1 MATEEDATVRA
12 GCMKIPRKFLES
24 ADRAGVA
31 GTDGAAY
38 GHIRGLGGV
47 SYDAR
52 AGAAAQHRAIV
63 VEEMLAGDGG
73 SRVTFDDVVG
83 LENGKRSLNEA
94 VVLPLVAPKFFSG
107 ARKPW
112 NGVLLFGPPGS
123 GKTLLAK
130 AVAGVHG
137 VRFFDCS
144 ASALLNKFW
153 GESEKIA
160 RTLFAVA
167 RELAPSI
174 VFMDEIDALMG
185 DRGREAANG
194 ADESS
199 RRLKVELLAQMDG
212 LTTSYPEDPK
222 RVIVVAA
229 SNLPWE
235 LDDAFRRRLE
245 RRVFVPHP
253 DAKDRATMLRG
264 FLADV
269 PVAADV
275 DYEALARRTEHY
287 SGADLKS
294 LARDGAYAPVRRLL
308 AAKTP
313 QQIAA
318 LRPDAPGATIDVPP
332 ILAADLEAA
341 LERTR
346 PAASPAS
353 LARYVAWNDK
363 FGSQ

>member
-73 SRVTFDDVVG
+73 SRVTFDDV
-83 LENGKRSLNEA
+83 
-94 VVLPLVAPKFFSG
+94 
-107 ARKPW
+107 
-112 NGVLLFGPPGS
+112 
-123 GKTLLAK
+123 

-212 LTTSYPEDPK
+212 LTTSDPEDPK

-318 LRPDAPGATIDVPP
+318 GPTRRRDHRRAP

>member
-1 MATEEDATVRA
+1 
-12 GCMKIPRKFLES
+12 MKIPRKFLES

-38 GHIRGLGGV
+38 AHIRGLGGV

-52 AGAAAQHRAIV
+52 AGAAAQHRQIV

-160 RTLFAVA
+160 RTLFAVG
-167 RELAPSI
+167 RAP
-174 VFMDEIDALMG
+174 G
-185 DRGREAANG
+185 RGRRPRGAPAAPPGLLPHDGHGRVEGFEEG
-194 ADESS
+194 ADD
-199 RRLKVELLAQMDG
+199 ADG
-212 LTTSYPEDPK
+212 PPREA
-222 RVIVVAA
+222 RG
-229 SNLPWE
+229 
-235 LDDAFRRRLE
+235 RRR
-245 RRVFVPHP
+245 
-253 DAKDRATMLRG
+253 RAARG
-264 FLADV
+264 
-269 PVAADV
+269 
-275 DYEALARRTEHY
+275 EQ
-287 SGADLKS
+287 G
-294 LARDGAYAPVRRLL
+294 
-308 AAKTP
+308 
-313 QQIAA
+313 
-318 LRPDAPGATIDVPP
+318 
-332 ILAADLEAA
+332 
-341 LERTR
+341 RTR
-346 PAASPAS
+346 ERNSQLQRLRSRPFST
-353 LARYVAWNDK
+353 R
-363 FGSQ
+363 FG

>member
-167 RELAPSI
+167 RELAPSKQPL
-174 VFMDEIDALMG
+174 F
-185 DRGREAANG
+185 
-194 ADESS
+194 S
-199 RRLKVELLAQMDG
+199 
-212 LTTSYPEDPK
+212 
-222 RVIVVAA
+222 
-229 SNLPWE
+229 
-235 LDDAFRRRLE
+235 
-245 RRVFVPHP
+245 
-253 DAKDRATMLRG
+253 
-264 FLADV
+264 
-269 PVAADV
+269 
-275 DYEALARRTEHY
+275 ARRGCT
-287 SGADLKS
+287 
-294 LARDGAYAPVRRLL
+294 
-308 AAKTP
+308 
-313 QQIAA
+313 
-318 LRPDAPGATIDVPP
+318 
-332 ILAADLEAA
+332 
-341 LERTR
+341 
-346 PAASPAS
+346 
-353 LARYVAWNDK
+353 
-363 FGSQ
+363 